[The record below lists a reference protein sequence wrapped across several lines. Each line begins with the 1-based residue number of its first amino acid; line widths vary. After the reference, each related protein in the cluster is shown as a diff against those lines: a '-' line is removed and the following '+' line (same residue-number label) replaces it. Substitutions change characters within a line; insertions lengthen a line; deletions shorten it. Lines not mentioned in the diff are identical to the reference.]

1 MRRKDGRRE
10 GRKVCWAAV
19 GCLLTLSVLLSF
31 RLSAQDTSAID
42 RGVRIGIVYRP
53 GVRPGV
59 VLLPDRSTALDSARA
74 VLARDLDYSDRFE
87 LITLPGGDSIRVSAP
102 APAPAPARGAR
113 TTAGARTHT
122 GGEAAGL
129 NYPLYQAL
137 GADFA
142 IALAAVRDTTQVT
155 IHDVTAGAVRRLLKA
170 RLPTATSS
178 QFRMAV
184 HRLADKIVEAT
195 LGTAGTAATR
205 VLFVIDGKLYQIDS
219 DGAGFKQILATAG
232 RTIMSPAWERA
243 GRRTAYME
251 IWSGHGQLFVQD

>member
-1 MRRKDGRRE
+1 MRRKDGRTE
-10 GRKVCWAAV
+10 GRKLCWAAV
-19 GCLLTLSVLLSF
+19 GCLLTLSVLPSF

-59 VLLPDRSTALDSARA
+59 VLLPDRSTALDSVRA
-74 VLARDLDYSDRFE
+74 ILARTLDYSDRFE

-102 APAPAPARGAR
+102 AAARAPGAR
-113 TTAGARTHT
+113 TTAGARAHT

-170 RLPTATSS
+170 RLPAATSA
-178 QFRMAV
+178 QFRTAV
-184 HRLADKIVEAT
+184 HRLAGHLVEGARRTTAT
-195 LGTAGTAATR
+195 LPDPVPSLQGH
-205 VLFVIDGKLYQIDS
+205 
-219 DGAGFKQILATAG
+219 
-232 RTIMSPAWERA
+232 A
-243 GRRTAYME
+243 GRR
-251 IWSGHGQLFVQD
+251 D